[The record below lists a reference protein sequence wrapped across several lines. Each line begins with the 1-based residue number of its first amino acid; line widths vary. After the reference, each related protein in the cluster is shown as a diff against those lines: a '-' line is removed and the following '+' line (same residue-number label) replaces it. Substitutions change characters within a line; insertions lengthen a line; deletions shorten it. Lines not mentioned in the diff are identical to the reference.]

1 MKAGVLQLQN
11 NPRSQQLQKSLHSN
25 EDPPQSK
32 QNKNKTPHKSINQL
46 KKKKK
51 GKEDRSISKTQS
63 WGQLPW
69 RELGETG
76 KGFGSKE
83 VTWKRSSGFAR
94 LQRW

>member
-32 QNKNKTPHKSINQL
+32 QNKNKTPLKSINQL
-46 KKKKK
+46 KKKK

-63 WGQLPW
+63 
-69 RELGETG
+69 
-76 KGFGSKE
+76 
-83 VTWKRSSGFAR
+83 
-94 LQRW
+94 